1 MPQFGGDDS
10 LSTLHKI
17 SGCDDNARKADVVFI
32 HGLGGDAFKTW
43 SNDKNH
49 ENSWPYWLGK
59 EFPNVGVWSVGY
71 AASPI
76 SLPRFLGVLLR
87 WWPDLGQSM
96 PLADR
101 GMQLLNKL
109 QLNGIGE
116 KPIIFIAHSLGGL
129 VTKQILRSSR
139 DTVGNSPDR
148 VRLKEIARN
157 TRGVM
162 FLATPHWGANLASM
176 LDSFREQVGTTVN
189 IADLRAHDAQLAN
202 LFDWYRQH
210 APDIGVQ
217 TVTFFEGRDLG
228 NAVRIVDD
236 PSSHPGV
243 GANPIKLDEDHSSI
257 AKPAHKGED
266 VCLAANRLIND
277 LVEPRPTRAQTE
289 VLHREESLEKPVTKF
304 EIDNVTSRKVEALER
319 KLMILRALG
328 ASTSDKAVT
337 QGKFAEI
344 LRDNRRLRDE
354 NERLKVLETE
364 VVMLKTTVE
373 TVKQLLSKASEL

>member
-1 MPQFGGDDS
+1 M
-10 LSTLHKI
+10 
-17 SGCDDNARKADVVFI
+17 FI
-32 HGLGGDAFKTW
+32 HGLGGDPFKTW